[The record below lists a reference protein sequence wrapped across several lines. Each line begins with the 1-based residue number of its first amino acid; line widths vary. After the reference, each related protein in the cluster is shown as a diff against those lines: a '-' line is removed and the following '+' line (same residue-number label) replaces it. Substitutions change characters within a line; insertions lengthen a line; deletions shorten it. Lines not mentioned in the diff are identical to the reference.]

1 MNYFLS
7 ILSINTVQ
15 LRVAPLYGSWW
26 QVNELL
32 ALEDERKNS
41 SFPLLLFSAPLCSV
55 LWLFTASFHCC
66 LQHWLA
72 LCLFYLP
79 KLSHSFSIFHFPFF
93 VTLPWSISAI
103 LCHSSRLR
111 RALVTCSVS
120 QVRNLGSGSWY
131 ILFLY
136 PYIRYVLLYFQWRGY
151 KFPTLSIEPL

>member
-72 LCLFYLP
+72 LCLFYLSRSSYINTSRERGRERKRKREIDVVECGGRTIRRKEEEEERMSERRRRP
-79 KLSHSFSIFHFPFF
+79 GCSLSLSSYHKLASIPQAE
-93 VTLPWSISAI
+93 SNYS
-103 LCHSSRLR
+103 
-111 RALVTCSVS
+111 
-120 QVRNLGSGSWY
+120 
-131 ILFLY
+131 
-136 PYIRYVLLYFQWRGY
+136 
-151 KFPTLSIEPL
+151 